1 MTSPSLLYRPYT
13 TVVLAMSADGKIAD
27 GRQSPARFGS
37 AIDKS
42 HLETQMAQA
51 DGILFGAGTLRAYRT
66 TLKISN
72 SLLLQKRQQQG
83 KPSQPI
89 HIVCSRSARF
99 DPQFLFFQQPV
110 PRWLLTTPEGAS
122 HWRTGSEFE
131 RILTFHRQ
139 PPDCSP
145 SGEIDW
151 LETLHQL
158 VELDINQLL
167 ITGGGQLV
175 AALLAADLIDE
186 FRLTICPL
194 ILGGT
199 QAPTPVEGIGF
210 SESWAPR
217 LELLSAEV
225 IDHEV
230 FLHYR
235 RSRSEKDPGM
245 IEGR

>member
-1 MTSPSLLYRPYT
+1 MTSPSLLYRPHT

-72 SLLLQKRQQQG
+72 DLLLQKRQHQG

-110 PRWLLTTPEGAS
+110 PRWLLTTVEGAS
-122 HWRTGSEFE
+122 HWQPGSEFE

-139 PPDCSP
+139 PSDCSL
-145 SGEIDW
+145 SEEIDW

-158 VELDINQLL
+158 VKLGIDRLL

-194 ILGGT
+194 ILGGA

-210 SESWAPR
+210 SEALAPR
-217 LELLSAEV
+217 LDLVAAEV
-225 IDHEV
+225 VGQEV

-235 RSRSEKDPGM
+235 RNCSGKDPGM